1 METVELSPEDAAEL
15 TSLYAGYEWWA
26 DREEAEVYKALEH
39 TPLALGLRDDGELV
53 AAARVITDFVYY
65 AKIYDVL
72 VAEAYR
78 GEGIGSD
85 LLDAVLDHPDLTTP
99 HLVVTCREGLVEF
112 YESVGFEPYP
122 ETIAHPGGPEEP
134 LHHLVRQPT
143 E

>member
-15 TSLYAGYEWWA
+15 TGLYAEYEWWA
-26 DREEAEVYKALEH
+26 DREEARVHKALEH

-78 GEGIGSD
+78 GEGLGSD
-85 LLDAVLDHPDLTTP
+85 LLEAVVNHPDLTTP
-99 HLVVTCREGLVEF
+99 HLVVTCREGLVDF
-112 YESVGFEPYP
+112 YASVGFEPYP
-122 ETIAHPGGPEEP
+122 ETIAHPDGPEEP